1 MEPAG
6 SLPAVAHAVRL
17 QQSGE
22 QRQRGTHTIEH
33 TSILIRNEQM
43 TFSFWKRALLAGA
56 AFSALMDPGARVTA
70 SASENSEAAWSSF
83 RNGGSSTAKGTYPK
97 LWSASSGIAWQ
108 KELEG
113 YGQSSPVV
121 LGNHVFVSTVIGP
134 RKDECCLS
142 CYDIASGDSVWSF
155 RHAASTTAPSNYSA
169 SRAAPTPLV
178 DSNAAYAFF
187 EGGDVFAVSHEGKA
201 LWHRSLT
208 KDYGRFENNHGL
220 GSSPAQTDD
229 LVIINIEHKGPSY
242 LLALNKKTGETVWK
256 TERPSGSSWTSPI
269 VAETTRGAQIIVSSG
284 GSVTAY
290 DPSNGSQVWTIGGLA
305 GNSVPSPVASNSRL
319 YVGARVPEFG
329 STQEAAQS
337 NLCLQLDASGAT
349 DHQVLWRA
357 SKAFCDYASPVVN
370 GDCVY
375 YLNNVGVLYCLN
387 AHTGDVHYTERLGTT
402 CWATPVVSGDL
413 TYFFGKDGT
422 TQVIRTGKTFEKVA
436 TNLLWDPMSP
446 PKPETYTESE
456 GSAYERGAGESTA
469 SKSTGESKDS
479 GDDKSRSGSGEG
491 AASEAGT
498 GRRSG
503 RGAGMM
509 AALTK
514 GDANGDG
521 IITEQELPPEF
532 REMLPRIDLNG
543 DKSLDAA
550 ELKAMEESF
559 RRRREGSRDAARD
572 PIVYGVAAVDG
583 TFLIRTGTRLY
594 CVRESK

>member
-1 MEPAG
+1 M
-6 SLPAVAHAVRL
+6 RL
-17 QQSGE
+17 
-22 QRQRGTHTIEH
+22 
-33 TSILIRNEQM
+33 
-43 TFSFWKRALLAGA
+43 SFWKRAIFRGA
-56 AFSALMDPGARVTA
+56 AISGFIALGSTIPVSAG
-70 SASENSEAAWSSF
+70 ENSDAAWSSF
-83 RNGGSSTAKGTYPK
+83 RNGGSSTARGTYPK
-97 LWSASSGIAWQ
+97 LWSTASGIAWQ

-121 LGNHVFVSTVIGP
+121 LGSHVFVSTVIGP
-134 RKDECCLS
+134 QKDECCLS
-142 CYDIASGDSVWSF
+142 CYDITSGDSVWSF

-178 DSNAAYAFF
+178 DSSAAYAFF
-187 EGGDVFAVSHEGKA
+187 EGGDVFAIGHDGKA

-208 KDYGRFENNHGL
+208 TDYGKFENNHGL

-256 TERPSGSSWTSPI
+256 TDRPSGSSWTSPI
-269 VAETTRGAQIIVSSG
+269 VAETTNGTQIIVSSG
-284 GSVTAY
+284 GAVTAF
-290 DPSNGSQVWTIGGLA
+290 DPSNGSQIWTIGGLA
-305 GNSVPSPVASNSRL
+305 GNSVPSPVVASSRL

-337 NLCLQLDASGAT
+337 NLCLQLDVSGGA

-387 AHTGDVHYTERLGTT
+387 AQSGDVHYTERLGTT

-422 TQVIRTGKTFEKVA
+422 TQVIRTGSTFEKVA

-446 PKPETYTESE
+446 PKPETYTEAE
-456 GSAYERGAGESTA
+456 GSAYERGAGETTA
-469 SKSTGESKDS
+469 SKSNDESKASAD
-479 GDDKSRSGSGEG
+479 GKSNGGSADG
-491 AASEAGT
+491 ASSEAGT

-521 IITEQELPPEF
+521 IITEQELPAEF

-572 PIVYGVAAVDG
+572 PIVYGVAAADG

-594 CVRESK
+594 CIREAK

>member
-1 MEPAG
+1 MRTSVLNRQFLRRLALMGICMLGSCPAC
-6 SLPAVAHAVRL
+6 
-17 QQSGE
+17 
-22 QRQRGTHTIEH
+22 
-33 TSILIRNEQM
+33 
-43 TFSFWKRALLAGA
+43 LAGDNA
-56 AFSALMDPGARVTA
+56 DS
-70 SASENSEAAWSSF
+70 AWSSF
-83 RNGGSSTAKGTYPK
+83 RNGGTSTAEGTYPQA
-97 LWSASSGIAWQ
+97 WSASSGIAWQ

-121 LGNHVFVSTVIGP
+121 FGQHVFVSTVIGP
-134 RKDECCLS
+134 QKDECCLT
-142 CYDIASGDSVWSF
+142 CYDIATGDAAWSF

-178 DSNAAYAFF
+178 DAAAVYAFF
-187 EGGDVFAVSHEGKA
+187 EGGDVFAVGHDGKMI
-201 LWHRSLT
+201 WHRSLT
-208 KDYGRFENNHGL
+208 SDYGKFENNHGL

-229 LVIINIEHKGPSY
+229 MVVINVEHRGPSY
-242 LLALNKKTGETVWK
+242 LLALNKKSGDTVWK

-269 VAETTRGAQIIVSSG
+269 VANTPKGMQVIVSSG
-284 GSVTAY
+284 GAVTAY
-290 DPSNGSQVWTIGGLA
+290 DPANGSEVWTLGGLA
-305 GNSVPSPVASNSRL
+305 GNSVPSPVYADSRL

-337 NLCLQLDASGAT
+337 NLCLQLNPPEGT
-349 DHQVLWRA
+349 EHQVLWRA

-387 AHTGDVHYTERLGTT
+387 AQTGDVHYTERLGTT

-422 TQVIRTGKTFEKVA
+422 TQVVRTGSSFEKVS
-436 TNLLWDPMSP
+436 TNLLWDPMNP
-446 PKPETYTESE
+446 PKPETYTEAE
-456 GSAYERGAGESTA
+456 GSAYERGAGDGDGSASTSQESPGQPQSA
-469 SKSTGESKDS
+469 GST
-479 GDDKSRSGSGEG
+479 
-491 AASEAGT
+491 EAGA

-503 RGAGMM
+503 RGAGML
-509 AALTK
+509 AAITK

-521 IITEQELPPEF
+521 IITEQELPAEF

-559 RRRREGSRDAARD
+559 RRRREGSRDSARD
-572 PIVYGVAAVDG
+572 PIVYGVAAVNG
-583 TFLIRTGTRLY
+583 TFLVRTGTRLY
-594 CVRESK
+594 CIRETK

>member
-1 MEPAG
+1 
-6 SLPAVAHAVRL
+6 
-17 QQSGE
+17 
-22 QRQRGTHTIEH
+22 
-33 TSILIRNEQM
+33 M
-43 TFSFWKRALLAGA
+43 TFSFWKRVFFHGAVFSSFFVLGAADLLLAG
-56 AFSALMDPGARVTA
+56 
-70 SASENSEAAWSSF
+70 ENSDASWSSF
-83 RNGGSSTAKGTYPK
+83 RNGGSSTAEGTFPK
-97 LWSASSGIAWQ
+97 LWSASGGIAWQ

-134 RKDECCLS
+134 QKDECCLS
-142 CYDIASGDSVWSF
+142 CYDIASGDCVWSF
-155 RHAASTTAPSNYSA
+155 RHPASTTAPSNYSA

-187 EGGDVFAVSHEGKA
+187 EGGDVFAIGHDGKA

-208 KDYGRFENNHGL
+208 TDYGKFENNHGL
-220 GSSPAQTDD
+220 GSSPAQTSD

-256 TERPSGSSWTSPI
+256 TDRPSGSSWTSPI
-269 VAETTRGAQIIVSSG
+269 VAETKTGTQIIVSSG
-284 GSVTAY
+284 GAVTAY
-290 DPSNGSQVWTIGGLA
+290 APSNGSQIWTIGGLA
-305 GNSVPSPVASNSRL
+305 GNSVPSPVVANSRL
-319 YVGARVPEFG
+319 FVGARVPEFG

-337 NLCLQLDASGAT
+337 NLCLQLDASGGV

-387 AHTGDVHYTERLGTT
+387 AQSGDVHYVERLGTT

-422 TQVIRTGKTFEKVA
+422 TQVVRTGSTFEKVA
-436 TNLLWDPMSP
+436 TNLLWDPVNP
-446 PKPETYTESE
+446 PKPETYVEAE
-456 GSAYERGAGESTA
+456 GSAYERGAGDSTA
-469 SKSTGESKDS
+469 SKS
-479 GDDKSRSGSGEG
+479 SGEG
-491 AASEAGT
+491 KGSADEKSSDGSS

-521 IITEQELPPEF
+521 IISEQELPAEF

-543 DKSLDAA
+543 DKSLDGA

-572 PIVYGVAAVDG
+572 PIVYGVAAVNG

-594 CVRESK
+594 CVREAK